1 MGTMPIFLRLVN
13 LFWCMFARAAHRPFQ
28 NKILWMSSKPRLIV
42 HINGKYKNLIE
53 ILYRSKGAPEKLA
66 HPLLFLSADRTQNLN
81 HTTCNGKDECS
92 MKNVKVILWGL
103 GAMGGGIG
111 KMLCKKQGVD
121 IVGAIDIGAKLGKS
135 LYDVVPGIERG
146 DREDVIVGTAEEMA
160 YPQAQEPE
168 LAAKLDEI
176 ARRNGVTVLG
186 TGINPGLI
194 MDLLVI
200 LWTGACESVDHIVS
214 RRVNS
219 LSPFGPAVM
228 EEQGIGLEVAEFEK
242 RKAAGTMT
250 GHVGFAESIRMITDA
265 LGWKLDKFEQD
276 MEPIVTD
283 VDRKSPYGFAAAG
296 HVAGVAMK
304 GWGTVDGQV
313 KIEMDHPQQ
322 IEPEQV
328 GIHTGD
334 YVEIQGIPPVN
345 MVNTPEIEG
354 GIGTMAMIM
363 NCIPH
368 VINARPGLKTMVDIP
383 VPHAIMGDMR
393 DMIDEDCKLVK

>member
-1 MGTMPIFLRLVN
+1 MRFVKLLREGRGVWGVLHGDVVRTLTEPPFEGVRYDGESLPLSGCRLLAPCEATKIVCIGKN
-13 LFWCMFARAAHRPFQ
+13 YFDHIHEMKSMLDASNTPDRPT
-28 NKILWMSSKPRLIV
+28 
-42 HINGKYKNLIE
+42 
-53 ILYRSKGAPEKLA
+53 
-66 HPLLFLSADRTQNLN
+66 LFLKAPNALN
-81 HTTCNGKDECS
+81 AH
-92 MKNVKVILWGL
+92 L
-103 GAMGGGIG
+103 GTVHAP
-111 KMLCKKQGVD
+111 D
-121 IVGAIDIGAKLGKS
+121 FVGRLDYEG
-135 LYDVVPGIERG
+135 
-146 DREDVIVGTAEEMA
+146 
-160 YPQAQEPE
+160 E

-393 DMIDEDCKLVK
+393 DMIEEDCKLVK